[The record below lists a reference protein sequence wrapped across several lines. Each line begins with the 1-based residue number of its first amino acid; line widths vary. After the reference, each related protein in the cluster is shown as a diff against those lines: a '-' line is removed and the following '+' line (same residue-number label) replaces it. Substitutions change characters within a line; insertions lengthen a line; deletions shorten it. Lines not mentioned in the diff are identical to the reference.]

1 MIRLFKQRKDKPSLM
16 YPVFQRLGAFMDK
29 RQRQCAGYL
38 KKKSERLNQKQQFYW
53 LAFFCIGFGG
63 GSLYVL
69 LCSVESR
76 TDGVF
81 IERMAFPQPVVNAKM
96 DTAKKATRVLTKS
109 LFWEINRFKQ
119 YLDSLQK
126 TEAGKARY
134 DSIVKTSSGLLDS
147 MHLLEQFYQQ
157 QLKSNK

>member
-1 MIRLFKQRKDKPSLM
+1 MIRLFKKRKDKPSLM

-29 RQRQCAGYL
+29 RQRQCARYL
-38 KKKSERLNQKQQFYW
+38 EKKSERLNRKQQFYW
-53 LAFFCIGFGG
+53 LVFFCIGFGG
-63 GSLYVL
+63 GSLYLL

-76 TDGVF
+76 TDHVF
-81 IERMAFPQPVVNAKM
+81 MDRMAFQQNVVKSKV
-96 DTAKKATRVLTKS
+96 DTAKNAKAVLTQS
-109 LFWEINRFKQ
+109 LFWKINRFKK

-126 TEAGKARY
+126 TETGKARY

-157 QLKSNK
+157 QLKSNR